1 MPILAGHQGLP
12 SILQRLARIV
22 EHEYPRFISISLP
35 LPPPIIDLSLLNN
48 PLDHDNHNHE
58 DLENKTNHIFGLAKL
73 YGEIRRE
80 YDRIEKVSRFVGIK
94 YGVS

>member
-22 EHEYPRFISISLP
+22 KHEYPKFMPISLP
-35 LPPPIIDLSLLNN
+35 LPLPIIDLTLLNN
-48 PLDHDNHNHE
+48 PLDHDRE
-58 DLENKTNHIFGLAKL
+58 DLDNRTNHIFGLAKL

-80 YDRIEKVSRFVGIK
+80 CDRIEKVSQFLGIK
-94 YGVS
+94 YDVS